1 MRSPAFR
8 AQAFRKNFQNVYSAG
23 LDAGHA
29 TRRSSLVQ
37 PTGGRRSELPVALPR
52 STRRVRARSA
62 EHAPTAAAVA
72 GFFHGAEKP
81 SAIDPC

>member
-8 AQAFRKNFQNVYSAG
+8 AQAFRKNFQNVYTAG

-37 PTGGRRSELPVALPR
+37 PTGGRRSELPVALPQHPQGASTVSRTCADRGRR
-52 STRRVRARSA
+52 SRFFSRSR
-62 EHAPTAAAVA
+62 ET
-72 GFFHGAEKP
+72 KR
-81 SAIDPC
+81 D